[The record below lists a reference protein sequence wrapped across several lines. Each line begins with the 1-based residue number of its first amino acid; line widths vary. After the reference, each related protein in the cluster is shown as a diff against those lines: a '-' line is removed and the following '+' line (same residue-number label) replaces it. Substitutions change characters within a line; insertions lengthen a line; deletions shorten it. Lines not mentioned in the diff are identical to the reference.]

1 MRREVPLIIT
11 FVAGMIVLLA
21 RVFTAADGGEF
32 FLANWAA
39 ELTDWV
45 IIVSAFAVGLASVNL
60 FRIHSDLI
68 ARQRPGWINSLTLLL
83 AIVVFAVVGTAA
95 RFGAGDF
102 FTDLNQN
109 LYDSIIAPLGAAMF
123 AILAFYI
130 ASAAYRAF
138 RMRSF
143 EASLLLISAVL
154 VMLGKAPVGELIWN
168 QFPEIANWLVD
179 IPNTVGQRSIM
190 IGAAIGGFAT
200 SLRILLGIERG
211 HLGGVE

>member
-1 MRREVPLIIT
+1 M
-11 FVAGMIVLLA
+11 
-21 RVFTAADGGEF
+21 
-32 FLANWAA
+32 
-39 ELTDWV
+39 
-45 IIVSAFAVGLASVNL
+45 NL

-179 IPNTVGQRSIM
+179 I
-190 IGAAIGGFAT
+190 
-200 SLRILLGIERG
+200 RIRLVSAQL
-211 HLGGVE
+211 

>member
-1 MRREVPLIIT
+1 SI
-11 FVAGMIVLLA
+11 
-21 RVFTAADGGEF
+21 
-32 FLANWAA
+32 
-39 ELTDWV
+39 
-45 IIVSAFAVGLASVNL
+45 
-60 FRIHSDLI
+60 
-68 ARQRPGWINSLTLLL
+68 TLLL
-83 AIVVFAVVGTAA
+83 AIVIFALVGTAA

-102 FTDLNQN
+102 FTDLTQT

-154 VMLGKAPVGELIWN
+154 VMLGRAPVGELIWS
-168 QFPEIANWLVD
+168 QFPEIACWLVD